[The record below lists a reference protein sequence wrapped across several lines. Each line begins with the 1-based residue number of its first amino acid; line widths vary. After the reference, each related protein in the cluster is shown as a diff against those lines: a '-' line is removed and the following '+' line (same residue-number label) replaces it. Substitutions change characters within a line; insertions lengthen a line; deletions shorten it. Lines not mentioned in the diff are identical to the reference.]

1 MNYPLPHPTTVRLP
15 HPTTVRLPHPT
26 TVSTVLLVPG
36 RHAGRREDRE
46 RAGAS
51 PQRAN
56 SCRPHAGLG

>member
-1 MNYPLPHPTTVRLP
+1 MSSLLPVHYRLPLPLPTVVP
-15 HPTTVRLPHPT
+15 PAI
-26 TVSTVLLVPG
+26 STPG

-56 SCRPHAGLG
+56 SCRPQAGLG